1 MIAPVRAAIL
11 AALAVPL
18 MIAAPG
24 LAQADPGDPPPI
36 YTQDE
41 QCATTKEFVD
51 KVHQSDPGASPDRI
65 ADTYTRI
72 MDEHNAY
79 RGNNAARERDRQYLL
94 DSISRC
100 GLG

>member
-1 MIAPVRAAIL
+1 MRAAIL
-11 AALAVPL
+11 TALAVPL
-18 MIAAPG
+18 MIAASGP
-24 LAQADPGDPPPI
+24 AQADPGDPPPI

-51 KVHQSDPGASPDRI
+51 KVHQSNPGANPDEL
-65 ADTYTRI
+65 ADTFTRI

-79 RGNNAARERDRQYLL
+79 RGDAAARERDRQYLL

-100 GLG
+100 GLA

>member
-1 MIAPVRAAIL
+1 MKAAL
-11 AALAVPL
+11 LTALAVPL

-24 LAQADPGDPPPI
+24 SAHADPGAPPPI

-51 KVHQSDPGASPDRI
+51 KVRQTNPGATPDQI

-72 MDEHNAY
+72 MDQHNAY
-79 RGNNAARERDRQYLL
+79 RGNDAARQRDRRYLL
-94 DSISRC
+94 DNIAHC
-100 GLG
+100 GLA

>member
-1 MIAPVRAAIL
+1 MIGPVRAAIL
-11 AALAVPL
+11 TALAVPL

-24 LAQADPGDPPPI
+24 PALADPGAPPPI

-51 KVHQSDPGASPDRI
+51 KVRRSDPGATPDRV
-65 ADTYTRI
+65 ADTFTRI

-79 RGNNAARERDRQYLL
+79 RGDAAARERDRQYLL
-94 DSISRC
+94 DSIARC
-100 GLG
+100 GLA